1 MEPFTAIFLKNHKE
15 KHREKRKEKYYLAE
29 MDLTLWIHGAWG
41 WFEEKPMVLPFDKKL
56 QLVWRFH
63 KYI

>member
-29 MDLTLWIHGAWG
+29 MDLTL
-41 WFEEKPMVLPFDKKL
+41 
-56 QLVWRFH
+56 
-63 KYI
+63 